1 MEKKITP
8 QQYEKRLLEIESD
21 KTSDPLDVHAGMF
34 KYYNPRFKIQVNNM
48 SKKQLL
54 TLATSL
60 AGSPNNVQSDINKII
75 TMSKDFGTS
84 ALKKIIAGVIEHP
97 LAEVDLRLTI
107 EKEAKLFVLLDSLLT
122 NKYYTCIKKGL
133 EDLKLNP
140 EKKVELEDFIVHN
153 VNMESREFKK
163 RDQVEKDGFFTG
175 NKLLCSKTVMW
186 MVTESEY
193 TKKMLKE
200 QKDG

>member
-1 MEKKITP
+1 
-8 QQYEKRLLEIESD
+8 
-21 KTSDPLDVHAGMF
+21 MF

-60 AGSPNNVQSDINKII
+60 AGAPANLQSDVNKII
-75 TMSKDFGTS
+75 SFSKDLGSS

-97 LAEVDLRLTI
+97 LAEVNLNLTI
-107 EKEAKLFVLLDSLLT
+107 EKEAKLFVLFDSLLT
-122 NKYYTCIKKGL
+122 NKYYNCIKVGL
-133 EDLKLNP
+133 EDLKQNP

-153 VNMESREFKK
+153 IKMDSSEFKK
-163 RDQVEKDGFFTG
+163 RAQVEKDGFFTG

-200 QKDG
+200 QKNG